1 MDRVLLRRQS
11 LGEPSWRTTYLV
23 DQLVEVDEIGSGPLQ
38 SSTRSG
44 GKCNTGIYIYY
55 VISQSV
61 FMTHL
66 KSGAVRIELQVHPF
80 IRFISE
86 SSCRTS
92 PLLQILP
99 PQLAC
104 PVVVVNPAAS
114 ITHFARVNPGAW
126 RPSQNR

>member
-38 SSTRSG
+38 GSTRSG

-61 FMTHL
+61 FINTT
-66 KSGAVRIELQVHPF
+66 SGRKPIYLYLSF
-80 IRFISE
+80 M
-86 SSCRTS
+86 
-92 PLLQILP
+92 L
-99 PQLAC
+99 
-104 PVVVVNPAAS
+104 
-114 ITHFARVNPGAW
+114 
-126 RPSQNR
+126 